1 MRIFHILRAHPR
13 MSLVATLAFA
23 LVLIIFWSQLPTA
36 PVLSHDVPPYPDA
49 QNLSHETPLFNGG
62 WVHDCGHNGE
72 GRAAHTR
79 ITRFVTTD
87 SREDVL
93 RFYTAAL
100 LEHGDYQVTAREGRQ
115 VWFQDQALIMSQAPA
130 NQDPNGYGMHIE
142 AMAVSGGTAV
152 WITEY
157 EYELSPRSCH
167 L

>member
-1 MRIFHILRAHPR
+1 MMPALLFIRRHPWVSLAAGLALILLLIGFFWYQSSPVPR
-13 MSLVATLAFA
+13 YPGAQKLIRERPEQPGPFRLCG
-23 LVLIIFWSQLPTA
+23 VLNSELYY
-36 PVLSHDVPPYPDA
+36 PV
-49 QNLSHETPLFNGG
+49 
-62 WVHDCGHNGE
+62 
-72 GRAAHTR
+72 R

-100 LEHGDYQVTAREGRQ
+100 LEHGDYQVIAREGRQ

-130 NQDPNGYGMHIE
+130 NHDPNGYGMHIE
-142 AMAVSGGTAV
+142 AMAVSGGMAV